1 MCTLWSAC
9 TECAVMNRNAMPCL
23 AMPCLALPCHIYIYN
38 YIYCLVQRWC
48 VQAAVLVL
56 FLFPE
61 GRMFSVA
68 PSPIDIVWWKI
79 RTRVKTTVPRSEIF
93 SVFCRLQMI
102 FNLGSLQNYLETSL
116 YAFQCFFLHNH
127 AVKLTSLHF
136 RLQQGFLN
144 NLDLGPQDL
153 VLPTWCLWTWDCI
166 AIDNHLERHLEKIDK
181 NSWLFWFSFAATN
194 VLNESATGRTLF
206 LLIVSAVS
214 GTA

>member
-1 MCTLWSAC
+1 ML
-9 TECAVMNRNAMPCL
+9 CL
-23 AMPCLALPCHIYIYN
+23 ALQCLALPCLALPRMCIYI

-93 SVFCRLQMI
+93 SVLCRLQMI
-102 FNLGSLQNYLETSL
+102 FNPGSLQNYLETSL
-116 YAFQCFFLHNH
+116 YAFQCFFLQEH
-127 AVKLTSLHF
+127 AVKLTFLHF

-166 AIDNHLERHLEKIDK
+166 AIDKPLRTSFGK

-194 VLNESATGRTLF
+194 VLNESARTLF
-206 LLIVSAVS
+206 LLTVSAVS
-214 GTA
+214 GTV